1 MSGRVRGT
9 LVLVLGFVALRLVV
23 TGSFDRYVKPGMRW
37 PLVLAGVVLVGLGLA
52 TSIFGDDEAAVG
64 DTVPDTGGDHDH
76 PRHDDGHGDGHDH
89 RHVPRIGWLLVLPL
103 AVLLLVAP
111 PALGADAASREAAP
125 MPQYQGTAFPPL
137 DADAA
142 GVAALPLTEFV
153 DRALWDEAH
162 SLDDQ
167 PVRLQGLVAHSDET
181 PGGFLLTRF
190 VVTCCAADAIPVQ
203 VAVLRG
209 GTPPEDSWVE
219 VVGTL
224 VPPPPVDPD
233 ATTLPR
239 LEVDATAVRAI
250 DEPANPYE

>member
-52 TSIFGDDEAAVG
+52 TSAFGDDEDQDPADDDRG
-64 DTVPDTGGDHDH
+64 HRRGHDH
-76 PRHDDGHGDGHDH
+76 GAAEDGDGHDH

-125 MPQYQGTAFPPL
+125 MPQYQGTAFPPVEP
-137 DADAA
+137 DAT

-167 PVRLQGLVAHSDET
+167 PVRLQGLVAHSDEV

-203 VAVLRG
+203 VAVLDG
-209 GTPPEDSWVE
+209 GTPPEDHWVE

-224 VPPPPVDPD
+224 VPPPPIDPD
-233 ATTLPR
+233 ATELPR
-239 LEVDATAVRAI
+239 LEVDATSVRAI

>member
-1 MSGRVRGT
+1 MRGT

-52 TSIFGDDEAAVG
+52 TSIFGDDDGDAAHHA
-64 DTVPDTGGDHDH
+64 DHDH
-76 PRHDDGHGDGHDH
+76 DHEHAGEGHDH

-125 MPQYQGTAFPPL
+125 MPQYQGTAFPPVE
-137 DADAA
+137 ADAT

-167 PVRLQGLVAHSDET
+167 PVRLQGLVAHSDEV

-203 VAVLRG
+203 VAVVGG
-209 GTPPEDSWVE
+209 GTPPQDSWVE
-219 VVGTL
+219 VEGTL

-233 ATTLPR
+233 ATELPR
-239 LEVDATAVRAI
+239 LEVDATAVRSI